1 MYDYKGREWI
11 VREERQTEHGF
22 SIYLGGL
29 FGTAKGYKTVIPTKD
44 LAEYLLLM
52 RKHDLK
58 DLILPV
64 RKTPLSFV
72 VKELNKKWFAE
83 RETWWQEKEQDLSIQ
98 PAKEFAA
105 QNGISLFIVSLRQEL
120 LRQEKFKLAQTYMRE
135 FCERAK
141 REERL

>member
-1 MYDYKGREWI
+1 MQK
-11 VREERQTEHGF
+11 Q
-22 SIYLGGL
+22 
-29 FGTAKGYKTVIPTKD
+29 
-44 LAEYLLLM
+44 
-52 RKHDLK
+52 DLK
-58 DLILPV
+58 DLNLPV

-83 RETWWQEKEQDLSIQ
+83 RETWWQEKEQDLSMQ

-120 LRQEKFKLAQTYMRE
+120 LRQEKYRLAKTYMRE

-141 REERL
+141 REERPAC